1 MEKISLIIPVFNEAS
16 NIQQLIKQANEAFR
30 GHCFEYEIIVVDDG
44 SGDNTVNQVKDLNDE
59 RVCLIQLKR
68 NYGQCPAIKAGI
80 DYSTGNY
87 IATIDGDLQNDPAD
101 LIEMLRI
108 LQDEP
113 YDVVTGIRKKRQDQM
128 ILRKIPSLIANSL
141 IRKIT
146 GTAIIDN
153 GCAIKLFRSE
163 MVKDIPLY
171 GELHRFIV
179 ILAIYEGAKVKQ
191 IEVKHYPRVNGV
203 SKYGLSRTFKV
214 LSDLI
219 LLQFYRK
226 YAQKPMYYLGKI
238 GFLLSISGTFILG
251 YLLIIKMLGR
261 DIWGKPL
268 IFLGVL
274 LLLAGLQVIT
284 SGIILDYIMRTYFE
298 SQDKRPYSI
307 KIIST
312 SKKESPHKKA
322 LIRKVNRKDFV
333 MG

>member
-1 MEKISLIIPVFNEAS
+1 V
-16 NIQQLIKQANEAFR
+16 
-30 GHCFEYEIIVVDDG
+30 
-44 SGDNTVNQVKDLNDE
+44 
-59 RVCLIQLKR
+59 
-68 NYGQCPAIKAGI
+68 
-80 DYSTGNY
+80 
-87 IATIDGDLQNDPAD
+87 
-101 LIEMLRI
+101 
-108 LQDEP
+108 
-113 YDVVTGIRKKRQDQM
+113 
-128 ILRKIPSLIANSL
+128 LRKIPSLIANSL

-153 GCAIKLFRSE
+153 GCAIKLFKSQ

-171 GELHRFIV
+171 GELHRFIA

-238 GFLLSISGTFILG
+238 GFLLFFSGTCILG
-251 YLLIIKMLGR
+251 YLLVIKMLGH

-298 SQDKRPYSI
+298 SQNKKPYSI
-307 KIIST
+307 KTIST
-312 SKKESPHKKA
+312 PPKENPQKETLNKRVD
-322 LIRKVNRKDFV
+322 RKEFILS
-333 MG
+333 